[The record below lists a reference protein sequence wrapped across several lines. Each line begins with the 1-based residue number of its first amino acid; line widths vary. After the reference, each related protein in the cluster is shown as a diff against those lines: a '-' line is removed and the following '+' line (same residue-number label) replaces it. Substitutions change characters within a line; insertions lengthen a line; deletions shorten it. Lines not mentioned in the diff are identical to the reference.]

1 MFKNKALLPIFVVVF
16 VDLLGC
22 SIILPLMPFYA
33 QDYGASPALIGLF
46 VASYSIFQ
54 FISSPILGA
63 MSDKYGRRPLLIYSQ
78 IGSMI
83 GFILLGIGGSMI
95 VLFISRIID
104 GISGGNLTIAHAY
117 IADVTEPHE
126 RASSLA
132 LIGIAFGLG
141 FMMGPFIG
149 GELSTLFGR
158 SAPAYCAAAMAL
170 ASTLLTFFYLK
181 EPPHR
186 PQEHAK
192 SGLGYYL
199 RSLEYFK
206 EITLRELLLIFFFFS
221 FPFTLYVSMFSLYA
235 HIELNFNEAE
245 VGRFLA
251 YVGFLGI
258 IWQGGVIRVLVK
270 KVSELSLLR
279 TGLAAMM
286 IGLLLIVIGSIGLFI
301 RYKYH
306 TAHTLV
312 SVDKS
317 GTARAQRRRTRCGII
332 DRKFYTDHCADHRRT
347 DHRQSAS
354 QLYRIC
360 RLCSCSGW
368 RILGNEGTNASGC
381 GFDQCNGISSDG
393 FVIAD
398 SIHSL
403 ICCCLDRNFL
413 YVDTKCIGN
422 VFSHRVNMLTEFW
435 FFENNGRI
443 YIDDRTGFGSNFLA
457 D

>member
-16 VDLLGC
+16 VDLLGF

-104 GISGGNLTIAHAY
+104 GISGGNLTIAQAY

-286 IGLLLIVIGSIGLFI
+286 IGLLLIVFAQNWLQLGLVALVFSFGTSITRPILSSLLTKAAPPERKGGVLGVASSIESFTRIIAPIIGGQIIGSLHPNYIG
-301 RYKYH
+301 Y
-306 TAHTLV
+306 V
-312 SVDKS
+312 
-317 GTARAQRRRTRCGII
+317 G
-332 DRKFYTDHCADHRRT
+332 CALAAVGVFLAMKVRMGQDA
-347 DHRQSAS
+347 DS
-354 QLYRIC
+354 
-360 RLCSCSGW
+360 
-368 RILGNEGTNASGC
+368 TNAT
-381 GFDQCNGISSDG
+381 
-393 FVIAD
+393 A
-398 SIHSL
+398 
-403 ICCCLDRNFL
+403 
-413 YVDTKCIGN
+413 
-422 VFSHRVNMLTEFW
+422 
-435 FFENNGRI
+435 
-443 YIDDRTGFGSNFLA
+443 
-457 D
+457 